1 MATRKIRKNEYI
13 KTVIAIFL
21 IIGVV
26 LGLFFGLEFGL
37 HTSSPAL
44 TVISPSM
51 YIANGGPDYTP
62 DNNQNYDTLNDFW
75 ISLTHPFSRT
85 LNVGDIIIIQRV
97 NSNTLNTHYPNSNI
111 IVFHDP
117 EPGQYNTLIVH
128 RIVSVQTINGTLY
141 FITKGD
147 GNGNPWPQTPQT
159 GFDPWDSN
167 NPPGVPANYVEG
179 KVIFRIPWFG
189 WVTLFMRNGSWGLP
203 AVITLIMILV
213 VLEFVLPEVRK
224 KPRMTESPTGEFRYL
239 LNQMVRN

>member
-62 DNNQNYDTLNDFW
+62 DTNQNYDTLNDFW

-85 LNVGDIIIIQRV
+85 LNVGDIIIIEGV
-97 NSNTLNTHYPNSNI
+97 NPKDLKTDYPNSDI
-111 IVFHDP
+111 IVYHDP
-117 EPGQYNTLIVH
+117 QDPSMLIVH
-128 RIVSVQTINGTLY
+128 RIVSEQTINGTMY
-141 FITKGD
+141 FQTKGD
-147 GNGNPWPQTPQT
+147 GNPPEPWPNPVPASAV
-159 GFDPWDSN
+159 DPWGPIPQNDI
-167 NPPGVPANYVEG
+167 VG
-179 KVIFRIPWFG
+179 KVVMRIPWFG
-189 WVTLFMRNGSWGLP
+189 WVTIFVKDNSWGMPVIIALIIIL
-203 AVITLIMILV
+203 AVLAFIVPST
-213 VLEFVLPEVRK
+213 RK
-224 KPRMTESPTGEFRYL
+224 GNDENSLADEK
-239 LNQMVRN
+239 N